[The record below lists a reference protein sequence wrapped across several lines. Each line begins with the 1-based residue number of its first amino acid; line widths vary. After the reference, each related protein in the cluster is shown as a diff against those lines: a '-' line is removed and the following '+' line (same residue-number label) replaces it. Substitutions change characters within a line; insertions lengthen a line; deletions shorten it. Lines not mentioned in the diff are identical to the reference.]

1 MEYVGFKKVGN
12 FPDVVGFQFLSVYIW
27 VEIKVNVEEVFGAVV
42 LVHAY
47 ILELKVDD
55 DVVVGQE
62 GGKLDELVSEILDEL
77 VIYVGN
83 PGLEFDGDVFEQK
96 MDAVL
101 LLQHWFDS
109 YHLLIFE
116 FA

>member
-1 MEYVGFKKVGN
+1 MPGLIVSILLKSLLR
-12 FPDVVGFQFLSVYIW
+12 PDS
-27 VEIKVNVEEVFGAVV
+27 K
-42 LVHAY
+42 
-47 ILELKVDD
+47 
-55 DVVVGQE
+55 E

-101 LLQHWFDS
+101 LLQH
-109 YHLLIFE
+109 
-116 FA
+116 